1 MKMFNKS
8 KKAEKIVYE
17 TIEKVKD
24 KKLSPAERKKI
35 AKGIVDDLGR
45 NPEERKEIL
54 IDVIGQLYEEG
65 VELPEEIKIKLSTAV
80 IQEVSESDKMPEGST
95 VKATEVIADKLPDNA
110 AIELAQNVALGIEGK
125 NKILEMAVSDEEKKI
140 EEQLNVLYENVE
152 DIARDTDVVKRIQGI
167 IGNKEEKTE
176 KAEQIINRIIAKKIM
191 QNYLK
196 YNSTMITTF
205 SGIETPEEMFS
216 NNIPYVA
223 KCEYRKLPTE
233 EREKY
238 KRQYSEET
246 FKEKLLEEMASR
258 IAEKY
263 ANDGFKRIE
272 IPQSEVMK
280 KLTKEEEQYFVQKI
294 SDAVERQNGMIDTLT
309 EMDIRAKIRGNVEA
323 KEKMEDYVAK
333 INELPKGE
341 KDRFIENGIQII
353 SDKNMIEISDYSNEV
368 GLYKALSELG
378 VDKAKKVIDT
388 LMNSLERRK
397 NTKSKEET
405 PKIVDAKIDQKDEE
419 ER

>member
-1 MKMFNKS
+1 MKMFKKS

-167 IGNKEEKTE
+167 IGNREEKTE

-405 PKIVDAKIDQKDEE
+405 PKIVDAKIEPKHEE

>member
-1 MKMFNKS
+1 MKMFKKS

-140 EEQLNVLYENVE
+140 EEKLNLLYENVE
-152 DIARDTDVVKRIQGI
+152 DIARDTDVVNRIQGI
-167 IGNKEEKTE
+167 IGNKEEKTK
-176 KAEQIINRIIAKKIM
+176 KAEQIINKIVAKKIM

-205 SGIETPEEMFS
+205 SGIELPEDMLK
-216 NNIPYVA
+216 NDIPYLA
-223 KCEYRKLPTE
+223 KCEYRKLPTQ

-238 KRQYSEET
+238 KKEYKEEV
-246 FKEKLLEEMASR
+246 FKEKLLEE
-258 IAEKY
+258 IAGRVAERY

-272 IPQSEVMK
+272 IPQSETMK

>member
-1 MKMFNKS
+1 MKMFKKS

-45 NPEERKEIL
+45 NPEERIGIL

-65 VELPEEIKIKLSTAV
+65 IELPEEIKIKLSTDV
-80 IQEVSESDKMPEGST
+80 LQEVSESDKMPEGST

-152 DIARDTDVVKRIQGI
+152 DIARDQDLVKRVQEI
-167 IGNKEEKTE
+167 IGEKEEKTDR
-176 KAEQIINRIIAKKIM
+176 AEQIINKIIAKKIM

-205 SGIETPEEMFS
+205 SGIETPEEMFA
-216 NNIPYVA
+216 NNMPYLA
-223 KCEYRKLPTE
+223 KCEYRKLPTQ

-238 KRQYSEET
+238 KREYKEEA

-258 IAEKY
+258 IAERY
-263 ANDGFKRIE
+263 AQDGFKRIE
-272 IPQSEVMK
+272 IPQSDVMK
-280 KLTKEEEQYFVQKI
+280 KLSKQDEQFFVQKI
-294 SDAVERQNGMIDTLT
+294 SDSVKRLNGIIDTLT
-309 EMDIRAKIRGNVEA
+309 EVDIREQIRGNVKA

-353 SDKNMIEISDYSNEV
+353 SDENMLKISDYSNEV

>member
-1 MKMFNKS
+1 M
-8 KKAEKIVYE
+8 
-17 TIEKVKD
+17 
-24 KKLSPAERKKI
+24 
-35 AKGIVDDLGR
+35 
-45 NPEERKEIL
+45 
-54 IDVIGQLYEEG
+54 YEEG

-378 VDKAKKVIDT
+378 VKKKKKVIDT

-397 NTKSKEET
+397 NTKSKEESV
-405 PKIVDAKIDQKDEE
+405 KIVDAKIDQKDEE

>member
-1 MKMFNKS
+1 MKMFKKS
-8 KKAEKIVYE
+8 KKAEKIIYE

>member
-1 MKMFNKS
+1 MKMFKKS

-65 VELPEEIKIKLSTAV
+65 IELPEEIKIKLSTDV
-80 IQEVSESDKMPEGST
+80 LKEVSESDKMPEGST

-110 AIELAQNVALGIEGK
+110 AIELAQKVALGIEGK

-140 EEQLNVLYENVE
+140 EEKLNLLYENVE
-152 DIARDTDVVKRIQGI
+152 NIASDTELVDRIKHIIKDTDR
-167 IGNKEEKTE
+167 TE
-176 KAEQIINRIIAKKIM
+176 KINQIINKILAKKIM
-191 QNYLK
+191 QNTLK
-196 YNSTMITTF
+196 FNNSMIMRF
-205 SGIETPEEMFS
+205 STIETPEEMFK
-216 NNIPYVA
+216 NNMPYLA
-223 KCEYRKLPTE
+223 KCEYRKLPTS

-238 KRQYSEET
+238 SKTYGEEEFRQ
-246 FKEKLLEEMASR
+246 FLLDEMADS

-263 ANDGFKRIE
+263 AKDGFKRIE
-272 IPQSEVMK
+272 IPQSETMK
-280 KLTKEEEQYFVQKI
+280 KMSNEDEEFFVKKI
-294 SDAVERQNGMIDTLT
+294 SSHVSRLNGIIDTIT
-309 EMDIRAKIRGNVEA
+309 EMDIREQIRGNINA
-323 KEKMEDYVAK
+323 KERMEDYVEK
-333 INELPKGE
+333 INELPKEE
-341 KDRFIENGIQII
+341 KDKFIENGIEII
-353 SDKNMIEISDYSNEV
+353 SDKNTLEISDYSNEV

>member
-54 IDVIGQLYEEG
+54 IDVIGQLYEKG

-294 SDAVERQNGMIDTLT
+294 SDAVERQNGIIDTLT

>member
-1 MKMFNKS
+1 MKMFKKS

-167 IGNKEEKTE
+167 IGNREEKTE

-280 KLTKEEEQYFVQKI
+280 K
-294 SDAVERQNGMIDTLT
+294 
-309 EMDIRAKIRGNVEA
+309 
-323 KEKMEDYVAK
+323 
-333 INELPKGE
+333 
-341 KDRFIENGIQII
+341 
-353 SDKNMIEISDYSNEV
+353 
-368 GLYKALSELG
+368 
-378 VDKAKKVIDT
+378 
-388 LMNSLERRK
+388 
-397 NTKSKEET
+397 
-405 PKIVDAKIDQKDEE
+405 
-419 ER
+419 

>member
-378 VDKAKKVIDT
+378 VKKKKKVIDT

>member
-1 MKMFNKS
+1 MKMFKKS

-45 NPEERKEIL
+45 NPEERIGIL

-65 VELPEEIKIKLSTAV
+65 IELPEEIKIKLSTDV
-80 IQEVSESDKMPEGST
+80 LQEVSESDKMPEGST

-167 IGNKEEKTE
+167 IGNREEKTE
-176 KAEQIINRIIAKKIM
+176 KTEQIINRIIAKKIM

-405 PKIVDAKIDQKDEE
+405 PKIVDAKIEPKHEE

>member
-1 MKMFNKS
+1 MKMFKQS
-8 KKAEKIVYE
+8 KKAKKIVYE

-167 IGNKEEKTE
+167 IGNREEKTE

>member
-1 MKMFNKS
+1 MKMFKKS

-65 VELPEEIKIKLSTAV
+65 IELPEEIKIKLSTDV
-80 IQEVSESDKMPEGST
+80 LKEVSESDKMPEGST

-110 AIELAQNVALGIEGK
+110 AIELAQKVALGIEGK

-152 DIARDTDVVKRIQGI
+152 DIARDQDLVKRVQEI
-167 IGNKEEKTE
+167 IGEKEEKTDR
-176 KAEQIINRIIAKKIM
+176 AEQIINKIIAKKIM

-205 SGIETPEEMFS
+205 SGIETPEEMFA
-216 NNIPYVA
+216 NNMPYLA
-223 KCEYRKLPTE
+223 KCEYRKLPTQ

-238 KRQYSEET
+238 KREYKEEA

-258 IAEKY
+258 IAERY
-263 ANDGFKRIE
+263 AQDGFKRIE
-272 IPQSEVMK
+272 IPQSDVMK
-280 KLTKEEEQYFVQKI
+280 KLSKQDEQFFVQKI
-294 SDAVERQNGMIDTLT
+294 SDSVKRLNGIIDTLT
-309 EMDIRAKIRGNVEA
+309 EVDIREQIRGNVKA

-333 INELPKGE
+333 INELPKEE

-405 PKIVDAKIDQKDEE
+405 PKIVDAKIEPKHEE

>member
-1 MKMFNKS
+1 MKMFKKS

-152 DIARDTDVVKRIQGI
+152 DIARDQDLVKRVQEI
-167 IGNKEEKTE
+167 IGEKEEKTDR
-176 KAEQIINRIIAKKIM
+176 AEQIINKIIAKKIM

-205 SGIETPEEMFS
+205 SGIETPEEMFA
-216 NNIPYVA
+216 NNMPYLA
-223 KCEYRKLPTE
+223 KCEYRKLPTQ

-238 KRQYSEET
+238 KREYKEEA

-258 IAEKY
+258 IAERY
-263 ANDGFKRIE
+263 AQDGFKRIE
-272 IPQSEVMK
+272 IPQSDVMK
-280 KLTKEEEQYFVQKI
+280 KLSKQDEQFFVQKI
-294 SDAVERQNGMIDTLT
+294 SDSVKRLNGIIDTLT
-309 EMDIRAKIRGNVEA
+309 EVDIREQIRGNVKA

-353 SDKNMIEISDYSNEV
+353 SDENMLKISDYSNEV

-405 PKIVDAKIDQKDEE
+405 PKIVDAKIEPKDEE

>member
-1 MKMFNKS
+1 MKMFKKS

-152 DIARDTDVVKRIQGI
+152 DIARDQDLVKRVQEI
-167 IGNKEEKTE
+167 IGEKEEKTDR
-176 KAEQIINRIIAKKIM
+176 AEQIINKIIAKKIM

-205 SGIETPEEMFS
+205 SGIETPEEMFA
-216 NNIPYVA
+216 NNMPYLA
-223 KCEYRKLPTE
+223 KCEYRKLPTQ

-238 KRQYSEET
+238 KREYKEEA

-258 IAEKY
+258 IAERY
-263 ANDGFKRIE
+263 AQDGFKRIE
-272 IPQSEVMK
+272 IPQSDVMK
-280 KLTKEEEQYFVQKI
+280 KLSKQDEQFFVQKI
-294 SDAVERQNGMIDTLT
+294 SDSVKRLNGIIDTLT
-309 EMDIRAKIRGNVEA
+309 EVDIREQIRGNVKA

-353 SDKNMIEISDYSNEV
+353 SDENMLKISDYSNEV

>member
-1 MKMFNKS
+1 MKMFKKS

>member
-1 MKMFNKS
+1 MKMFKKS

-167 IGNKEEKTE
+167 IGNREEKTE